1 MAKYRISVNKRKYS
15 TTPIVEVLVD
25 DSGKETE
32 KIICVFTLPK
42 KDGDLLAEKFVE
54 LLNQIT

>member
-1 MAKYRISVNKRKYS
+1 MTKYRISNNKRKYS

-25 DSGKETE
+25 DNGKETE

-42 KDGDLLAEKFVE
+42 KEGDLIAEKFVE
-54 LLNQIT
+54 LLN